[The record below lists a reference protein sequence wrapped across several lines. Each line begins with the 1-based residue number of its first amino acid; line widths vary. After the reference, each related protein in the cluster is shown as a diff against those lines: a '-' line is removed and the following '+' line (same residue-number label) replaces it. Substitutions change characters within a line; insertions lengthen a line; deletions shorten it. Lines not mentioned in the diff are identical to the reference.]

1 MRLSFCSANLRNT
14 SPRCRLSSSYSVF
27 SAALRDEHHMVFAL
41 PLRYGLGFPSRP
53 SRTPFRVL
61 WRLTLGSLR
70 EGLLDLSNSY
80 CLPGRAGGSPFV
92 LVVDRV
98 ANDRAGHA
106 MATAAT
112 ATQFGADDGDD
123 LDAFLA
129 QQSVG
134 VHVTVV
140 GVDHARRRAHQVGA
154 AVPLG

>member
-70 EGLLDLSNSY
+70 DGLLDLSNSY

-92 LVVDRV
+92 LDEKLFRTGEIDGTDDIPSMSRSDNIWSQCFIFAVGNLI
-98 ANDRAGHA
+98 ANAVY
-106 MATAAT
+106 
-112 ATQFGADDGDD
+112 
-123 LDAFLA
+123 
-129 QQSVG
+129 VG
-134 VHVTVV
+134 EDV
-140 GVDHARRRAHQVGA
+140 
-154 AVPLG
+154 